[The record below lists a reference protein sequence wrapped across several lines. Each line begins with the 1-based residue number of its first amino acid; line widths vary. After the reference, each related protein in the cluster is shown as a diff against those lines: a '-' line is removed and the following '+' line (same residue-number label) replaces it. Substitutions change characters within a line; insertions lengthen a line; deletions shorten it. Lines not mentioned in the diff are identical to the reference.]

1 MNGKN
6 KTLSRLLFKALFWAE
21 NFVLLS
27 WTSGYM
33 KSWIKFLYLKIK
45 LSSFLNSSIYMQLIM
60 IDHSKNS
67 FLNVILKEF
76 LIITI
81 TTTTIK

>member
-1 MNGKN
+1 
-6 KTLSRLLFKALFWAE
+6 
-21 NFVLLS
+21 
-27 WTSGYM
+27 
-33 KSWIKFLYLKIK
+33 
-45 LSSFLNSSIYMQLIM
+45 MQLIM